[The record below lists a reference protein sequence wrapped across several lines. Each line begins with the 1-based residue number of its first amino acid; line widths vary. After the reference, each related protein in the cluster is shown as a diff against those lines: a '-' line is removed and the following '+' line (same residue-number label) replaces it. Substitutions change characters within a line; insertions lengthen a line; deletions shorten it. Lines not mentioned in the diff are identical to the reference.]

1 MTSSALALILLAAA
15 APPADLTTTIDLGAR
30 VGGTQQATVSVRNA
44 GPGDAPGA
52 RLAIRLGEGASL
64 VSAGA
69 SPGLCRGTTCDL
81 GGLAA
86 GAVATVVLVV
96 RAPAGQPLSL
106 GATATSEASDPTPA
120 DASATVVRPTL
131 TGAERTVS
139 RLRVSVLTRRTLI
152 AGGRVRLAG
161 RLRADAPVGGE
172 RVRVTV
178 ASRWWPGLWRSVSA
192 WTDASGRFEASV
204 APVASGTVVLR
215 FDGSSRLA
223 PASAVA
229 GDIGLR
235 PRIAARLTGL
245 GPGHGTFTAIRASGR
260 FAPARAG
267 EGARL
272 AWQALRDGRWVRVGG
287 ARDAVRVHGGLLSGD
302 LRLGAL
308 RAQNR
313 YRLVYEPLGR
323 APLARGASAAMSA
336 VAG

>member
-1 MTSSALALILLAAA
+1 MTSSALALLLLAAA
-15 APPADLTTTIDLGAR
+15 APPADLTTSIDLGAR
-30 VGGTQQATVSVRNA
+30 VGGTQQATVTVRNA

-52 RLAIRLGEGASL
+52 RLVIRLGEGASL

-69 SPGLCRGTTCDL
+69 SPGICRGPTCDL

-96 RAPAGQPLSL
+96 RAPAGEPLGL
-106 GATATSEASDPTPA
+106 GAAAASEAGDPTPA
-120 DASATVVRPTL
+120 DATASVVRPAL
-131 TGAERTVS
+131 AGAVRTIS
-139 RLRVSVLTRRTLI
+139 NLRVSLLTRRTLV

-172 RVRVTV
+172 RVRVTI

-204 APVASGTVVLR
+204 APVASGTLVLR
-215 FDGSSRLA
+215 FDGSARLA
-223 PASAVA
+223 PASTAA
-229 GDIGLR
+229 GDVGLR
-235 PRIAARLTGL
+235 PRIAAHLTGL
-245 GPGHGTFTAIRASGR
+245 GPGRGTFTAIRASGS
-260 FAPARAG
+260 FVPARAG

-272 AWQALRDGRWVRVGG
+272 AWQALRDGRWVRIGG
-287 ARDAVRVHGGLLSGD
+287 ARDAVRVHDGQLSGE

-336 VAG
+336 VAR